1 MNDNVLY
8 SRKVTIFHADTKNK
22 IPYSPFGD
30 KTFVFETLEV
40 NSNLDFFNV
49 LASRFILNIPL
60 NLPEP
65 VRTYRRKNNLDEF
78 YFDSVDYLILD
89 IDDVYTK
96 KAKDSIIE
104 FFKEYN
110 VILGASRSYNGIDN
124 FRMKGVLLTEP
135 MSFLECKRV
144 LKNLQL
150 KLKDFCT
157 FDEHVGRKT
166 TLNAPMLRNDVF
178 FNNETGRLFSV
189 EETPEVSK
197 IDVVKSSY
205 SKGNNSKLTNSTP
218 DKLNVQNL
226 KGVKA
231 NTIDQLC
238 LKAFQSMG
246 FVAVKSNENGSI
258 MFKHPSETKSIGGY
272 FWFKESPYTMHHFN
286 SLKTVEI
293 YNSIRKLPKAKELM
307 KTNLNYTDEF
317 ENFNTSTRLIQ
328 VNQKYLTCT
337 PEVKTACAEFIS
349 AEGGLFSIRSPM
361 GTGKSTIIHHLI
373 KEANN
378 QDMSVLIITNRISV
392 ANDFSEKY
400 NVKVYNKD
408 QYNIG
413 DSLICQ
419 FDSLWKYNIRLFDV
433 VIMDEFISLMMHAR
447 SNLNNSNLNI
457 SKFFGAFN
465 KKLIIADAF
474 LTGYENFLLSNKTE
488 NVYMLDNL
496 YRDCVELNL
505 YEDFNNFV
513 KDLVRTCTTEKCTVS
528 CTSLSFLNSLQLM
541 LQNKGIKVV
550 TLTALTPKSTKKL
563 LYESFKQPTTKYDVL
578 IYSPT
583 LTVGVSN
590 LNHIKTH
597 WHFDSSMSTDA
608 VSSIQMIKRT
618 RKAKQINLF
627 IKERTNFIKTT
638 YNTIKDEYMNNIG
651 KNIDQNFLY
660 QIDDYGETVL
670 SENGKKAIKI
680 DVFKNV
686 LEFNHKDATIWLM
699 KYHFAKKPT
708 VIKHKFES
716 NALNKYT
723 KMIKNDTKI
732 VQNAAITEYLKLNNM
747 ERTQTID
754 DASADTTLKI
764 IAEMDDKIKLTCPDE
779 IRQKILEITIND
791 FMFLDKCQIYK
802 HVKQY
807 TNNEINTED
816 VKQLIQDA
824 VVNNKDVLA
833 TYNNLLKFGQN
844 KILTWYQQKYINK
857 NKILKNIL
865 DKCGYKIQTKN
876 NFKTI
881 GYRAYVVDENV
892 NMYFEYIK

>member
-1 MNDNVLY
+1 MNGTQRD
-8 SRKVTIFHADTKNK
+8 KTTKITIFHADTKKK

-30 KTFVFETLEV
+30 KTFVFETVEV
-40 NSNLDFFNV
+40 KSNLEFFNV

-60 NLPEP
+60 DLQEP
-65 VRTYRRKNNLDEF
+65 IRTYRRKKNLDEF
-78 YFDSVDYLILD
+78 YSSCVDYLILD
-89 IDDVYTK
+89 IDDVFTK
-96 KAKDSIIE
+96 KGKDSVVDFFRE
-104 FFKEYN
+104 FK

-124 FRMKGVLLTEP
+124 FRMKGVLFTEQ

-144 LKNLQL
+144 LKNIHL
-150 KLKDFCT
+150 KLRDFCT
-157 FDEHVGRKT
+157 IDEHVGRKT

-178 FNNETGRLFSV
+178 FNNEIGSLYSPA
-189 EETPEVSK
+189 ETPEVSK
-197 IDVVKSSY
+197 IDKVKSSY
-205 SKGNNSKLTNSTP
+205 SKGVNGTQVHTT
-218 DKLNVQNL
+218 KLNVQNL
-226 KGVKA
+226 KGVKV
-231 NTIDQLC
+231 NTINQLC
-238 LKAFQSMG
+238 LKAFESMG
-246 FVAVKSNENGSI
+246 YTAVKTNENGSI
-258 MFKHPSETKSIGGY
+258 TFKHTSEVKSIGGY

-293 YNSIRKLPKAKELM
+293 YDTIRKLPKAKELM
-307 KTNLNYTDEF
+307 KTNLNYSDEF
-317 ENFNTSTRLIQ
+317 ENFNTSTKVIQ
-328 VNQKYLTCT
+328 VNQKYLSLT
-337 PEVKTACAEFIS
+337 PDVKSACSEFIS
-349 AEGGLFSIRSPM
+349 AEGGLFSVRSPM

-400 NVKVYNKD
+400 NVKVYNRD

-433 VIMDEFISLMMHAR
+433 VIMDEFISLMMHSR

-457 SKFFGAFN
+457 SKFFGSFN

-488 NVYMLDNL
+488 NVHMVDNL
-496 YRDCVELNL
+496 YRDCVGLNL

-513 KDLVRTCTTEKCTVS
+513 KDLVEKCKVEKCTVS
-528 CTSLSFLNSLQLM
+528 CTSLGFLNSLQLL
-541 LQNKGIKVV
+541 LQNKGVKVV
-550 TLTALTPKSTKKL
+550 TLTAQTPKSTKHL
-563 LYESFKQPTTKYDVL
+563 LYESFKQPTAKYDVL

-590 LNHIKTH
+590 LNTVNTH

-618 RKAKQINLF
+618 RKVKQINVF
-627 IKERTNFIKTT
+627 IKERMNYIKTT
-638 YNTIKDEYMNNIG
+638 YNTIKDEYMNNIS

-660 QIDDYGETVL
+660 EIDDYGETVL
-670 SENGKKAIKI
+670 SKNGKKAIKI

-686 LEFNHKDATIWLM
+686 LEFNHKAATVWLM
-699 KYHFAKKPT
+699 KYHFAKNPNINKQT
-708 VIKHKFES
+708 FES
-716 NALNKYT
+716 NILSKYT
-723 KMIKNDTKI
+723 KMIKANSKL
-732 VQNAAITEYLKLNNM
+732 VKNSAITEYLTLNNLQ
-747 ERTQTID
+747 RTQLID
-754 DASADTTLKI
+754 DTSADRTLQI
-764 IAEMDDKIKLTCPDE
+764 LADMDDKIKLTCPDE
-779 IRQKILEITIND
+779 IRQKIIEQSIKD
-791 FMFLDKCQIYK
+791 YMFLDKCRIFK

-807 TNNEINTED
+807 TNKEINSED
-816 VKQLIQDA
+816 VKYLIQES
-824 VVNNKDVLA
+824 VINNKDVLG

-844 KILTWYQQKYINK
+844 PILPWYQQKYINK
-857 NKILKNIL
+857 NKRLKSILNE
-865 DKCGYKIQTKN
+865 CGYKVQTKN

-892 NMYFEYIK
+892 NVYFEYIK